1 MIKKI
6 LKSIDYSLIIIALI
20 LFGIGIIALHSANG
34 GVNGNMEEVTKQ
46 LIWFGIGL
54 VCMFIMMIID
64 YEIYKKI
71 WIPIYLLTVVSLI
84 LVLFTKPIY
93 GARSWF
99 TFNGV
104 SIQPGEIAKIT
115 LIVGI
120 GRLLE
125 HFKEKGKI
133 NNPFCLIVVLAYVA
147 IPFILLVLQPDYGTA
162 MVFLVVAAVMI
173 FISGIGAGYIIGA
186 IITCVVGVFLA
197 YHYILPQHAINR
209 INVFLNPGSDPKGAG
224 YNIIQAE
231 LAVGSGQMWGMGI
244 HNGNQSQL
252 GYLPMKT
259 TDFIYAVISEEMGF
273 VMSTLVV
280 VLFVLLIGKS
290 IHLAKTAKD
299 DYGALIVV
307 GIAGMFLAHF
317 VENVGMNIGLMPI
330 TGIPLPFISYGGS
343 SMLTNFV
350 GLGMILN
357 VSAKRNKKMFE

>member
-1 MIKKI
+1 MLRKI
-6 LKSIDYSLIIIALI
+6 LKSIDYSLIIIALA
-20 LFGIGIIALHSANG
+20 LFIIGIIALHSANG

-46 LIWFGIGL
+46 FIWFFIGIISMSL
-54 VCMFIMMIID
+54 VMFID
-64 YEIYKKI
+64 YDIYKKL
-71 WIPIYLLTVVSLI
+71 WIPIYLLTIVSLV

-99 TFNGV
+99 TFKGV

-115 LIVGI
+115 LIIGL

-125 HFKEKGKI
+125 LFKEKGKLNHPI
-133 NNPFCLIVVLAYVA
+133 YILMVLMYVA
-147 IPFILLVLQPDYGTA
+147 IPVTLLALQPDFGTA

-173 FISGIGAGYIIGA
+173 FIAGINVGYIIGA
-186 IITCVVGVFLA
+186 FVTVVLGIFLA
-197 YHYILPQHAINR
+197 YHYLLPPYAINR

-224 YNIIQAE
+224 YNIIQSE

-273 VMSTLVV
+273 VMSVAVV
-280 VLFVLLIGKS
+280 ALFVFLIGKS
-290 IHLAKTAKD
+290 VYIGKTAKD
-299 DYGALIVV
+299 KYGSLLVV

-343 SMLTNFV
+343 SMITNFV
-350 GLGMILN
+350 GLGIILS
-357 VSAKRNKKMFE
+357 VSARRSKKMFE